1 MQLNLEKVEA
11 LKQEAGW
18 SQNELAR
25 QLGLHESTLSS
36 IVNGKRGLGMK
47 TIARFLSLFPQETFE
62 SLFIRMQ

>member
-36 IVNGKRGLGMK
+36 IVNGKRGLGTK

-62 SLFIRMQ
+62 TLFIKV